1 MNILDTHHHLW
12 DLSLRSYDWITE
24 LPENE
29 SIKINRN
36 FLINDLDVLAD
47 ENNVTGTICVQAHQS
62 EEEAL
67 WLLEIAKNSNLI
79 KGVVCWV
86 DLKNSNIGFSLDKYQ
101 TYDKFCGIRHVWHDE
116 KNEDW
121 IMDPKVIKGLKTLSE
136 RQINFDFLVRPNHLK
151 YIFEVY
157 EKIPKLNGVID
168 HIAKPII
175 KENIFEPWAEN
186 ISELSKIDSLNCKI
200 SGMVEEMNESQG
212 ISILKNYTDHVI
224 ESFGGDKVMFGSNWP
239 VCLTKKSYSEVL
251 EIAKSISNNL
261 EPEEFFYT
269 NGKSFYLSLI
279 HI

>member
-168 HIAKPII
+168 HIAKPKI
-175 KENIFEPWAEN
+175 KENIFESWAED

-200 SGMVEEMNESQG
+200 SGMVEEMNDSQE

-224 ESFGGDKVMFGSNWP
+224 ESFGHDKVMYGSNWP

-251 EIAKSISNNL
+251 EIAKSMSNNL

-269 NGKSFYLSLI
+269 NGKSFYLD
-279 HI
+279 

>member
-101 TYDKFCGIRHVWHDE
+101 SYDKFCGIRHVWHDE

-168 HIAKPII
+168 HIAKPKI

-200 SGMVEEMNESQG
+200 SGMVEEMNDSQE

-224 ESFGGDKVMFGSNWP
+224 ESFGHDKVMYGSNWP

-261 EPEEFFYT
+261 DPEKFFYT
-269 NGKSFYLSLI
+269 NGKSFYLD
-279 HI
+279 

>member
-12 DLSLRSYDWITE
+12 DLSLRSYDWINE

-79 KGVVCWV
+79 KGVVCWI

-101 TYDKFCGIRHVWHDE
+101 KYDKFCGIRHVWHDE

-121 IMDPKVIKGLKTLSE
+121 IMDPKVIAGLKTLSE

-151 YIFEVY
+151 YMFEVY

-168 HIAKPII
+168 HIAKPKI

-200 SGMVEEMNESQG
+200 SGMVEEMNESQE

-224 ESFGGDKVMFGSNWP
+224 ESFGHDKVMYGSNWP

-251 EIAKSISNNL
+251 EIAKSISSNL
-261 EPEEFFYT
+261 DPEKFFYT
-269 NGKSFYLSLI
+269 NGKSFYLD
-279 HI
+279 

>member
-86 DLKNSNIGFSLDKYQ
+86 DLKNLNIGFSLDKYQ

-168 HIAKPII
+168 HIAKPKI

-200 SGMVEEMNESQG
+200 SGMVEEMNESQE

-224 ESFGGDKVMFGSNWP
+224 ESFGHDKVMYGSNWP

-269 NGKSFYLSLI
+269 NGKSFYLD
-279 HI
+279 

>member
-24 LPENE
+24 LPEDE

-36 FLINDLDVLAD
+36 FLINDLDALANK
-47 ENNVTGTICVQAHQS
+47 NNVTGTICVQAHQS

-86 DLKNSNIGFSLDKYQ
+86 DLKNSNIGLFLDKYQ
-101 TYDKFCGIRHVWHDE
+101 MYEKFCGIRHVWHDE

-121 IMDPKVIKGLKTLSE
+121 IMDPKVIEGLKTLSE

-168 HIAKPII
+168 HIAKPKII
-175 KENIFEPWAEN
+175 ENIFEPWAEN

-200 SGMVEEMNESQG
+200 SGMVEEMNEFQG

-224 ESFGGDKVMFGSNWP
+224 ESFGDDKVMYGSNWP

-251 EIAKSISNNL
+251 EIAKTISNNL
-261 EPEEFFYT
+261 DSEKFFYS
-269 NGKSFYLSLI
+269 NGKSFYLD
-279 HI
+279 

>member
-101 TYDKFCGIRHVWHDE
+101 SYDKFCGIRHVWHDE

-121 IMDPKVIKGLKTLSE
+121 ILDPKVIKGLKTLSE

-168 HIAKPII
+168 HIAKPKI

-200 SGMVEEMNESQG
+200 SGMVEEMNDSQE

-224 ESFGGDKVMFGSNWP
+224 ESFGHDKVMYGSNWP

-251 EIAKSISNNL
+251 EIAKSMSNNL

-269 NGKSFYLSLI
+269 NGKSFYLD
-279 HI
+279 

>member
-36 FLINDLDVLAD
+36 FLISDLDVLTD

-86 DLKNSNIGFSLDKYQ
+86 DLKNTNIGYSLDKYQ

-269 NGKSFYLSLI
+269 NGKSFYLD
-279 HI
+279 

>member
-86 DLKNSNIGFSLDKYQ
+86 DLKNTNIGYSLDKYQ

-168 HIAKPII
+168 HIAKPKI
-175 KENIFEPWAEN
+175 KENIFESWAED

-200 SGMVEEMNESQG
+200 SGMVEEMNESQE

-224 ESFGGDKVMFGSNWP
+224 ESFGNDKVMYGSNWP

-269 NGKSFYLSLI
+269 NGKSFYLD
-279 HI
+279 

>member
-79 KGVVCWV
+79 KGVVCWI

-101 TYDKFCGIRHVWHDE
+101 KYDKFCGIRHVWHDE

-168 HIAKPII
+168 HIAKPKI

-212 ISILKNYTDHVI
+212 ISILKNYTDHII
-224 ESFGGDKVMFGSNWP
+224 ESFGGDKVMYGSNWP

-251 EIAKSISNNL
+251 EIAKSISNIL
-261 EPEEFFYT
+261 EPEEFFYS
-269 NGKSFYLSLI
+269 NGKSFYLD
-279 HI
+279 

>member
-24 LPENE
+24 LPEDE

-36 FLINDLDVLAD
+36 FLINDLDALANK
-47 ENNVTGTICVQAHQS
+47 NNVTGTICVQAHQS

-86 DLKNSNIGFSLDKYQ
+86 DLKNSNIGLFLDKYQ
-101 TYDKFCGIRHVWHDE
+101 MYEKFCGIRHVWHDE

-121 IMDPKVIKGLKTLSE
+121 IMDPKVIEGLKTLSE

-168 HIAKPII
+168 HIAKPKII
-175 KENIFEPWAEN
+175 ENIFEPWAEN

-224 ESFGGDKVMFGSNWP
+224 ESFGDDKVMYGSNWP

-251 EIAKSISNNL
+251 EIAKTISNNL
-261 EPEEFFYT
+261 DSEKFFYS
-269 NGKSFYLSLI
+269 NGKSFYLD
-279 HI
+279 

>member
-101 TYDKFCGIRHVWHDE
+101 SYDKFCGIRHVWHDE

-200 SGMVEEMNESQG
+200 SGMVEEMNESQE

-224 ESFGGDKVMFGSNWP
+224 ESFGHDKVMYGSNWP

-269 NGKSFYLSLI
+269 NGKNFYLD
-279 HI
+279 

>member
-86 DLKNSNIGFSLDKYQ
+86 DLKNLNIGFSLDKYQ

-168 HIAKPII
+168 HIAKPKI

-200 SGMVEEMNESQG
+200 SGMVEEMNESQE

-224 ESFGGDKVMFGSNWP
+224 ESFGNDKVMFGSNWP

-269 NGKSFYLSLI
+269 NGKSFYLD
-279 HI
+279 

>member
-62 EEEAL
+62 DEEAL

-168 HIAKPII
+168 HIAKPKI

-200 SGMVEEMNESQG
+200 SGMVEEMNESQE

-224 ESFGGDKVMFGSNWP
+224 ESFGHDKVMYGSNWP

-269 NGKSFYLSLI
+269 NGKSFYLD
-279 HI
+279 

>member
-47 ENNVTGTICVQAHQS
+47 ENNVTDTICVQAHQS

-67 WLLEIAKNSNLI
+67 WLLEIANNSNLI
-79 KGVVCWV
+79 KGVVCWI

-101 TYDKFCGIRHVWHDE
+101 KYDKFCGIRHVWHDE

-121 IMDPKVIKGLKTLSE
+121 IMDPKVIAGLKTLSE

-151 YIFEVY
+151 YMFEVY

-168 HIAKPII
+168 HIAKPKI
-175 KENIFEPWAEN
+175 KENIFESWAED

-212 ISILKNYTDHVI
+212 ISILKNYTDHII
-224 ESFGGDKVMFGSNWP
+224 ESFGGDKVMYGSNWP

-261 EPEEFFYT
+261 DPEKFFYT
-269 NGKSFYLSLI
+269 NGKSFYLD
-279 HI
+279 

>member
-12 DLSLRSYDWITE
+12 DLTLRSYDWITE

-36 FLINDLDVLAD
+36 FLIKDLDILAD

-168 HIAKPII
+168 HIAKPKI

-200 SGMVEEMNESQG
+200 SGMVEEMNESQE

-224 ESFGGDKVMFGSNWP
+224 ESFGGDKVMYGSNWP

-251 EIAKSISNNL
+251 EIAKSISNDL
-261 EPEEFFYT
+261 DPEKFFYT
-269 NGKSFYLSLI
+269 NGKSFYLD
-279 HI
+279 

>member
-36 FLINDLDVLAD
+36 FLINDLDVLYD

-101 TYDKFCGIRHVWHDE
+101 SYDKFCGIRHVWHDE

-168 HIAKPII
+168 HIAKPKI

-200 SGMVEEMNESQG
+200 SGMVEEMNDSQE

-224 ESFGGDKVMFGSNWP
+224 ESFGHDKVMYGSNWP

-269 NGKSFYLSLI
+269 NGKSFYLD
-279 HI
+279 

>member
-36 FLINDLDVLAD
+36 FLINDLDVIAD

-101 TYDKFCGIRHVWHDE
+101 SYDKFCGIRHVWHDE

-168 HIAKPII
+168 HIAKPKI

-200 SGMVEEMNESQG
+200 SGMVEEMNESQE

-224 ESFGGDKVMFGSNWP
+224 ESFGHDKVMYGSNWP

-251 EIAKSISNNL
+251 EIAKSMSNNL

-269 NGKSFYLSLI
+269 NGKSFYLD
-279 HI
+279 

>member
-36 FLINDLDVLAD
+36 FLINDLDVIANK
-47 ENNVTGTICVQAHQS
+47 NNVTGTICVQAHQS

-116 KNEDW
+116 K
-121 IMDPKVIKGLKTLSE
+121 PK
-136 RQINFDFLVRPNHLK
+136 
-151 YIFEVY
+151 
-157 EKIPKLNGVID
+157 
-168 HIAKPII
+168 I

-200 SGMVEEMNESQG
+200 SGMVEEMNDSQE

-224 ESFGGDKVMFGSNWP
+224 ESFGHDKVMYGSNWP

-261 EPEEFFYT
+261 DPEKFFYT
-269 NGKSFYLSLI
+269 NGKSFYLD
-279 HI
+279 

>member
-36 FLINDLDVLAD
+36 FLIDDLDVLAD

-168 HIAKPII
+168 HIAKPKI

-200 SGMVEEMNESQG
+200 SGMVEEMNESQE

-224 ESFGGDKVMFGSNWP
+224 ESFGHDKVMYGSNWP

-269 NGKSFYLSLI
+269 NGKSFYLD
-279 HI
+279 

>member
-12 DLSLRSYDWITE
+12 DLSLRSYDWISE

-200 SGMVEEMNESQG
+200 SGMVEEMNDSQE

-224 ESFGGDKVMFGSNWP
+224 ESFGHDKVMYGSNWP

-251 EIAKSISNNL
+251 EIAKSMSNNL

-269 NGKSFYLSLI
+269 NGKSFYLD
-279 HI
+279 

>member
-24 LPENE
+24 LPEDE

-36 FLINDLDVLAD
+36 FLINDLDALANK
-47 ENNVTGTICVQAHQS
+47 NNVTGTICVQAHQS

-67 WLLEIAKNSNLI
+67 WLLEIAKNSDLI

-86 DLKNSNIGFSLDKYQ
+86 DLKNSNIGLFLDKYQ
-101 TYDKFCGIRHVWHDE
+101 MYEKFCGIRHVWHDE

-121 IMDPKVIKGLKTLSE
+121 IMDPKVIEGLKTLSE

-168 HIAKPII
+168 HIAKPKII
-175 KENIFEPWAEN
+175 ENIFEPWAEN

-224 ESFGGDKVMFGSNWP
+224 ESFGDDKVMYGSNWP

-251 EIAKSISNNL
+251 EIAKTISNNL
-261 EPEEFFYT
+261 DSEKFFYT
-269 NGKSFYLSLI
+269 NGKSFYLD
-279 HI
+279 

>member
-168 HIAKPII
+168 HIAKPKI

-200 SGMVEEMNESQG
+200 SGMVEEMNESQE

-224 ESFGGDKVMFGSNWP
+224 ESFGHDKVMYGSNWP
-239 VCLTKKSYSEVL
+239 VCLTKKSYSDVL

-269 NGKSFYLSLI
+269 NGKSFYLD
-279 HI
+279 

>member
-36 FLINDLDVLAD
+36 FLIDDLDVLAD

-168 HIAKPII
+168 HIAKPKI
-175 KENIFEPWAEN
+175 KENIFESWAED

-200 SGMVEEMNESQG
+200 SGMVEEMNDSQE

-224 ESFGGDKVMFGSNWP
+224 ESFGHDKVMYGSNWP

-251 EIAKSISNNL
+251 EIAKSMSNNL

-269 NGKSFYLSLI
+269 NGKSFYLD
-279 HI
+279 

>member
-24 LPENE
+24 LPEDE

-36 FLINDLDVLAD
+36 FLINDLDALANK
-47 ENNVTGTICVQAHQS
+47 NNVTGTICIQAHQS

-67 WLLEIAKNSNLI
+67 WLLEIAKNSDLI

-86 DLKNSNIGFSLDKYQ
+86 DLKNSNIGLFLDKYQ
-101 TYDKFCGIRHVWHDE
+101 MYEKFCGIRHVWHDE

-121 IMDPKVIKGLKTLSE
+121 IMDPKVIEGLKTLSE

-168 HIAKPII
+168 HIAKPKII
-175 KENIFEPWAEN
+175 ENIFEPWAEN

-200 SGMVEEMNESQG
+200 SGMVEEMNEFQG

-224 ESFGGDKVMFGSNWP
+224 ESFGDDKVMYGSNWP

-251 EIAKSISNNL
+251 EIAKTISNNL
-261 EPEEFFYT
+261 DSEKFFYT
-269 NGKSFYLSLI
+269 NGKSFYLD
-279 HI
+279 

>member
-168 HIAKPII
+168 HIAKPKI

-200 SGMVEEMNESQG
+200 SGMVEEMNDSQE

-224 ESFGGDKVMFGSNWP
+224 ESFGHDKVMYGSNWP

-269 NGKSFYLSLI
+269 NGKSFYLD
-279 HI
+279 

>member
-36 FLINDLDVLAD
+36 FLIDDLDVLAD

-168 HIAKPII
+168 HIAKPKI

-200 SGMVEEMNESQG
+200 SGMVEEMNESQE

-224 ESFGGDKVMFGSNWP
+224 ESFGHDKVMYGSNWP

-251 EIAKSISNNL
+251 EIAKSMSNNL
-261 EPEEFFYT
+261 EPEKFFYT
-269 NGKSFYLSLI
+269 NGKSFYLD
-279 HI
+279 